1 MMAMKHCLI
10 PAFLIFDW
18 GRRWLRVNLAMS
30 VMLDNAPH
38 RFYIWDSTLR
48 RSLVTP
54 MAVTSP
60 PAPAPWMIR
69 GLLPYRL
76 V

>member
-1 MMAMKHCLI
+1 MIAMEHGSFSAL
-10 PAFLIFDW
+10 LIFQRMRAVT
-18 GRRWLRVNLAMS
+18 RRFDYAC
-30 VMLDNAPH
+30 DIGNAP
-38 RFYIWDSTLR
+38 RRVYIWDSTLR